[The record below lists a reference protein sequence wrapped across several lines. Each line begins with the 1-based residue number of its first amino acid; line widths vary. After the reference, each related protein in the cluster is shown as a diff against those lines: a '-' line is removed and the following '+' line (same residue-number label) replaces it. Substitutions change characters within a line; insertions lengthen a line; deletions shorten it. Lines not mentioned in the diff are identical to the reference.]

1 MFYMASEQAEA
12 DGLDVETNV
21 DKADAEP
28 KKDLPLLPVD
38 SIVQLLLRAK
48 KQLKLQEAAQY
59 LVGKAGGSLPPCTFT
74 VNRSTLASCSP
85 RSGLLCL
92 DFLLLARLAPSIP
105 LIGFLDVCS
114 SLAPSRALLG
124 LL

>member
-59 LVGKAGGSLPPCTFT
+59 LVGKAGGSPPPPHFQCKYIKPPAHGVDCF
-74 VNRSTLASCSP
+74 VWISCCLLALHHQSLCLFLVP
-85 RSGLLCL
+85 LLSQAANCL
-92 DFLLLARLAPSIP
+92 DFFLLAR
-105 LIGFLDVCS
+105 
-114 SLAPSRALLG
+114 
-124 LL
+124 